1 MSTRVR
7 HHKALLQQVNGLKT
21 GRVTSVCKNIHGK
34 QLLVKTLAVK
44 RSISRFPPT
53 AVDQNTTTLSF
64 LGCAFFTGTCTSS
77 WSALIL
83 LDSRPR
89 VIELAAKKK
98 FELNVS
104 VFSLTWTTEIFRTE
118 MRLTWALVFRTIFLK
133 VFHWATNPT
142 ATAYRNK
149 TPHMLKNDSEILY
162 S

>member
-1 MSTRVR
+1 MWCPQVSGITR
-7 HHKALLQQVNGLKT
+7 LFLQQLNGLKT
-21 GRVTSVCKNIHGK
+21 GRVTCVCKSIHGK
-34 QLLVKTLAVK
+34 QLLVKTLAIK
-44 RSISRFPPT
+44 WSISRYPPT

-104 VFSLTWTTEIFRTE
+104 VFSLTNNRNIPVDVITL
-118 MRLTWALVFRTIFLK
+118 RLTWALVFRTIFLK

-149 TPHMLKNDSEILY
+149 TPHV
-162 S
+162 